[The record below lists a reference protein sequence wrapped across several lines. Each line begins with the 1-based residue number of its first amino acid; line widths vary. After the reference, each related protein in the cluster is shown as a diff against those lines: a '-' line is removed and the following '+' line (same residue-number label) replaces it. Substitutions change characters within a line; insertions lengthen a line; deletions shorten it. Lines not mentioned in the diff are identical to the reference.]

1 MKESK
6 LLGFLGI
13 VFAYALVILV
23 ALHQNA
29 MIGGGKMFSIKNIIG
44 VNLFF
49 IIVIPVIYIIRKY
62 LFKRKD

>member
-1 MKESK
+1 MKNSK

-13 VFAYALVILV
+13 LFSYALVILV

-29 MIGGGKMFSIKNIIG
+29 MIGGGNVFSIKNIIK